1 MMKKKKINE
10 GLRSI
15 SKNFVNEKELE
26 ENIKTEIASEIYNHK
41 KKI

>member
-1 MMKKKKINE
+1 MKKKRVNE

-26 ENIKTEIASEIYNHK
+26 ENIKSEISSEIHTNRK
-41 KKI
+41 KS

>member
-1 MMKKKKINE
+1 MKKKRVNE

-26 ENIKTEIASEIYNHK
+26 ENIKSEISNEIYTNRK
-41 KKI
+41 KS